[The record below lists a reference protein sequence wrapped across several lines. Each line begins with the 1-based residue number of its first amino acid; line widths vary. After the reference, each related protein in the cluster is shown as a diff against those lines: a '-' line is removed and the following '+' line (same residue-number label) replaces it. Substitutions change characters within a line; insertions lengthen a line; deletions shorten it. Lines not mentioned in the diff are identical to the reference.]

1 MKTIVSLFLAFGI
14 ASAYV
19 DVDAKAFAKLLQK
32 KDIVLLDVRTP
43 QEFSEGHIPKANL
56 IPLQLF
62 RYIFLGGKGIE
73 DKTVLVY
80 CHSGNRSVEASKILE
95 RWGVGKVYNLKHGII
110 EWKQK
115 GFPLEH

>member
-1 MKTIVSLFLAFGI
+1 MKIILSLLLAFGI

-19 DVDAKAFAKLLQK
+19 DVDAKTFEKLLKQ
-32 KDIVLLDVRTP
+32 DDVVLLDVRTP
-43 QEFSEGHIPKANL
+43 QEFSEGHIPNANL

-73 DKTVLVY
+73 DKRVLVY
-80 CHSGNRSVEASKILE
+80 CRSGNRSVEASRLLE
-95 RWGVGKVYNLKHGII
+95 SWGVKKVYNLKYGII

-115 GFPLEH
+115 GFPLKR